1 MNANPNLSLVAAF
14 AVFWASSLL
23 AQPTLEFRQLPK
35 EIRERAAEVRK
46 SCTEV
51 NPEMKFDDMQGI
63 LILDLKGDGSR
74 DIVVDNEALCGAHLA
89 GANCSNRGC
98 DMAIYKEAPR
108 GQWRKILDE
117 HLYDKH
123 LAIDWEKMRLQL
135 MVVSIYAGDPRCKPR
150 KEYSS
155 GHSCNLIVTY
165 RNNGW
170 NWELIR

>member
-1 MNANPNLSLVAAF
+1 
-14 AVFWASSLL
+14 
-23 AQPTLEFRQLPK
+23 
-35 EIRERAAEVRK
+35 
-46 SCTEV
+46 
-51 NPEMKFDDMQGI
+51 
-63 LILDLKGDGSR
+63 
-74 DIVVDNEALCGAHLA
+74 
-89 GANCSNRGC
+89 
-98 DMAIYKEAPR
+98 MAIYKEAPR

-135 MVVSIYAGDPRCKPR
+135 MVVSFYAGDPRCKPR